1 MLDLKYLLTEVWA
14 LTEERKNV
22 PLEAV
27 SAFSQC
33 LLSDLLV
40 FSSFHTQLL
49 PWPERIWSVF
59 GVGAGGGHMW
69 ETVFFLIA
77 QQVDEVE
84 KNRKMEVDECF
95 LHSKLEDIFSNK
107 NTYK

>member
-1 MLDLKYLLTEVWA
+1 
-14 LTEERKNV
+14 
-22 PLEAV
+22 
-27 SAFSQC
+27 
-33 LLSDLLV
+33 
-40 FSSFHTQLL
+40 
-49 PWPERIWSVF
+49 
-59 GVGAGGGHMW
+59 MW

>member
-1 MLDLKYLLTEVWA
+1 
-14 LTEERKNV
+14 
-22 PLEAV
+22 
-27 SAFSQC
+27 
-33 LLSDLLV
+33 
-40 FSSFHTQLL
+40 
-49 PWPERIWSVF
+49 
-59 GVGAGGGHMW
+59 MW

-84 KNRKMEVDECF
+84 KTRKMEVDECF

>member
-1 MLDLKYLLTEVWA
+1 
-14 LTEERKNV
+14 
-22 PLEAV
+22 
-27 SAFSQC
+27 
-33 LLSDLLV
+33 
-40 FSSFHTQLL
+40 
-49 PWPERIWSVF
+49 
-59 GVGAGGGHMW
+59 MW

-77 QQVDEVE
+77 QQVDEAE